1 MASKKDRKRLFEQ
14 MDGVYVGPQRVFCLL
29 RLQCFFVTAKT
40 FPKRILWMTSFC
52 FTKYVR
58 NANFLLSHHFSFN
71 FLNFLFIDLIY
82 LFLSFN
88 FKVKLWASFSVKYLL
103 NNFLAF
109 NYHNFGIYF
118 GARIQIQSYFL
129 FLRSTRLMMQR
140 FSFFFVSKAMFK
152 EGGLW

>member
-1 MASKKDRKRLFEQ
+1 M
-14 MDGVYVGPQRVFCLL
+14 
-29 RLQCFFVTAKT
+29 
-40 FPKRILWMTSFC
+40 
-52 FTKYVR
+52 R

-88 FKVKLWASFSVKYLL
+88 FNVKLWASFSVKYLL
-103 NNFLAF
+103 NNFKLLIITILGF
-109 NYHNFGIYF
+109 FF
-118 GARIQIQSYFL
+118 GAKIQIQSYFL

-140 FSFFFVSKAMFK
+140 FSFFVSKAMFK

>member
-1 MASKKDRKRLFEQ
+1 
-14 MDGVYVGPQRVFCLL
+14 
-29 RLQCFFVTAKT
+29 
-40 FPKRILWMTSFC
+40 MTSFC

-103 NNFLAF
+103 NNFKLLIITILGF
-109 NYHNFGIYF
+109 ILVLEFK
-118 GARIQIQSYFL
+118 
-129 FLRSTRLMMQR
+129 
-140 FSFFFVSKAMFK
+140 FSLTFFFLEVQ
-152 EGGLW
+152 G

>member
-40 FPKRILWMTSFC
+40 FPKRILWMSSFC
-52 FTKYVR
+52 FTNNVR

-103 NNFLAF
+103 NNFKLLIITILGF
-109 NYHNFGIYF
+109 ILVLEFK
-118 GARIQIQSYFL
+118 
-129 FLRSTRLMMQR
+129 
-140 FSFFFVSKAMFK
+140 FSLTFFFLEVQ
-152 EGGLW
+152 G